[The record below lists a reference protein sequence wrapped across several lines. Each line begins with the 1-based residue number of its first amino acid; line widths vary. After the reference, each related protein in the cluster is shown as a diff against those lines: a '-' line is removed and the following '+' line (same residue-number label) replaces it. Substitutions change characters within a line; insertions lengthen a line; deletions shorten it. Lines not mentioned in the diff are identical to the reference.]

1 MYPSIVRLLT
11 VAIVLTLLASA
22 CGTSESTESS
32 SGSSTSVPTPTIATT
47 STNQVKPDKVFNR
60 LLSETYARLYWV
72 ENFKRLHGSM
82 PDVIDDALRALAL
95 EDSKEVRSTLKQEA
109 RVNINEFIDYPARQ
123 FRYKVDSGSEFTY
136 EDAAIFLKTFLYG
149 FVYWSDDTSDGN
161 ASHGIGEFLRLVGTS
176 GVSWYNTDEHT
187 INREHKNLV
196 LGDPTVYAIIDQLE
210 VEYCRTGISAP
221 VCKGG

>member
-1 MYPSIVRLLT
+1 MRLLI

-47 STNQVKPDKVFNR
+47 STNQVNPDKVFNW
-60 LLSETYARLYWV
+60 LLSETYTALYWV

-82 PDVIDDALRALAL
+82 PDVFADVLRAQAL
-95 EDSKEVRSTLKQEA
+95 EDSKEVLSTLKQEA
-109 RVNINEFIDYPARQ
+109 RVNRNEFIDYPARQ
-123 FRYKVDSGSEFTY
+123 FLRYKVDSGSEFTY

-161 ASHGIGEFLRLVGTS
+161 VSHGIGEFLRLVGTS
-176 GVSWYNTDEHT
+176 GVSWYDTDEYT

-196 LGDPTVYAIIDQLE
+196 LGDPTVYAIIDRLE